1 MKNFQVVNN
10 EDRGRV
16 INYLKAINIEKPLSV
31 SIKLYKPNRSDA
43 QNRLYWKWL
52 KIMGDDLGYTDKE
65 MHDLMRD
72 QFLGYTETVVM
83 EKTIKQ
89 LVSTADLKVKPFA
102 DYLRQIEIFAAS
114 DFGDDLYW
122 EAMGIKRK

>member
-1 MKNFQVVNN
+1 
-10 EDRGRV
+10 
-16 INYLKAINIEKPLSV
+16 
-31 SIKLYKPNRSDA
+31 
-43 QNRLYWKWL
+43 
-52 KIMGDDLGYTDKE
+52 MGDDLGYTDKE

-83 EKTIKQ
+83 GKTIKQ

-114 DFGDDLYW
+114 DLGIVLPSGDDLYW